1 MHYMPSL
8 NNAIF
13 LNSFSTLATSL
24 RNNFIFDKKNNNYG
38 AVLTNF

>member
-13 LNSFSTLATSL
+13 LNLFSTLAASL
-24 RNNFIFDKKNNNYG
+24 RNNFILENKPLLIKANM
-38 AVLTNF
+38 LII